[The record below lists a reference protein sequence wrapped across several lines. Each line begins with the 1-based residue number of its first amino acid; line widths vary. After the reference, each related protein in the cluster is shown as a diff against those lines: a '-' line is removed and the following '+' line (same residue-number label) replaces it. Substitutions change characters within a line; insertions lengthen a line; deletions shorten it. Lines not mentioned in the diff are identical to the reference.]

1 MLKDYNLTKCYA
13 RSCNYSVFLRNVI
26 ANGTKPFERPNHCQL
41 SKFDW
46 ASPLVTTQSFRRF
59 PPREWVTCTQSATGA
74 MSPNMDV
81 LTCLDI
87 DCIWLYIH
95 WPARCFFLRQVISNQ
110 EVDRQVSSQANEFYL
125 VWFISS
131 DMEHVHHLELR
142 WHGETSNTN
151 LLLLTVRLSPKH
163 ALYCCRRYDIA
174 PFSTSVLCGHIM
186 LYTIKLGC
194 QKKRAIVL

>member
-1 MLKDYNLTKCYA
+1 MCSGNMLKDYNLTKCYA

-95 WPARCFFLRQVISNQ
+95 WPARCFFSDKLYQIRKLIDKSVVKQMNSILCDSYLQTWSTCIIWNSGGTVKHQIHTFY
-110 EVDRQVSSQANEFYL
+110 SSQWGWVQNMPCTVAGVMTLLHSQHQFY
-125 VWFISS
+125 VVTSCFI
-131 DMEHVHHLELR
+131 L
-142 WHGETSNTN
+142 SN
-151 LLLLTVRLSPKH
+151 
-163 ALYCCRRYDIA
+163 
-174 PFSTSVLCGHIM
+174 
-186 LYTIKLGC
+186 
-194 QKKRAIVL
+194 